1 MAARNEN
8 GRQGLNGKRTW
19 AILIGLVLAVIVLA
33 AFVSLRRSRVS
44 IRLGHVNRATIT
56 ASIATNGKVEPIDNF
71 EAHAPASTTVRELSG
86 MRGVQARAGQ
96 LLLQLDDADARAK
109 EAQALTQLRGAE
121 AEINAAHQGGTQEEV
136 LTTRNALIKAQA
148 ERDVAQRNY
157 RAMQKLLQTGAA
169 SQAEVDTATNQLRI
183 AEAGVQFLQQ
193 KLSER
198 YSKPELGHL
207 LAQEQEA
214 RASLQAAQDLLR
226 NSNVVVPRNGQ
237 VYSLPVREGA
247 FVGPGDLLV
256 QVADLHKVR
265 VRAFIDEP
273 EIGKLQRGQPVEI
286 SWDALPGRAW
296 AATLDTIPSTVVQ
309 RGTRMVGE
317 VTCLLENTDLK
328 LLPNTNVTVAV
339 IAARHENAVVVPR
352 EAVHQDEQGFYVFEV
367 VNGELKRRDVKTSI
381 SNLTTVEVTDGISD
395 HATLALGAVSLDS
408 LRQGMQVRPVN

>member
-33 AFVSLRRSRVS
+33 AFVSLRRSRVA
-44 IRLGHVNRATIT
+44 IRVGHVNRATIT

-71 EAHAPASTTVRELSG
+71 EAHAPASTTVKKLY
-86 MRGVQARAGQ
+86 VQQGQWVKAGQ

-296 AATLDTIPSTVVQ
+296 AATLDTIPTTVVQ

-328 LLPNTNVTVAV
+328 LLPSTNVTVAV